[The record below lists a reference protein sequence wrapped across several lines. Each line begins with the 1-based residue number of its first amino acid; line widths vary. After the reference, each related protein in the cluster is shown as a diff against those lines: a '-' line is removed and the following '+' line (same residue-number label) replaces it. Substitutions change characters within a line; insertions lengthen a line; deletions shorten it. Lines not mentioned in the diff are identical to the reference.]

1 MGLRFERNLP
11 HQIRAVDSIINVFNG
26 LNIEY
31 PKDYLK
37 HYINPYIVHINS
49 LQYSLNLANI
59 MKANAIF
66 SQPKKSNI
74 IDIMMETGTGKTY
87 TYTKTMFELNK
98 YYNITKFIIIVPT
111 LSIKAGVINFIKN
124 EATRE
129 HFRDEYGKSINLYIV
144 ESKKNNKSKK
154 EDIPSSI
161 KAFVE
166 AKNNPNTIEV
176 LLINQGMLNSDTI
189 NKSYDKT
196 LFDRFSIPLEAIAS
210 VNPFVIIDE
219 PHRFKKDKKTWKN
232 IQKLKPQAIL
242 RFGATFTEYENLI
255 YTLTAVDA
263 FNENLVKGVI
273 GYVEKNNGGKNALIE
288 LISLDG
294 KEAEFKIINGKTSK
308 TVSLIKKESLGKL
321 HPEIQD
327 LFIEKM
333 NKVEIVLSN
342 GLTLRKKEKINPY
355 AFSETLEERMIKNAI
370 KNHFEIEKELLDD
383 RALSG
388 KPKIKPLTLFFIDNI
403 DEYRNKDG
411 KLRKIVEEAIIHYTK
426 EALKNAKSNFYKEYL
441 KKSLQN
447 ISQTHGG
454 YFSKDNYEKDELI
467 ENEINEILHDKEKLL
482 SLDNPRKF
490 IFSKWTL
497 KEGWDNPN
505 IFQICKLRS
514 SGSEISKLQEIGRG
528 LRLPVNEYM
537 AREKSEFYLHYFVD
551 FTEEDFVDRLI
562 SEINEKSNIKVVEKE
577 PEKLDEDIIKRI
589 SFIYNKKED
598 ELVNELGNQG
608 IIDFSRKFINDGYK
622 KLKELYPEAF
632 VEILRSDKIK
642 KAEKK
647 ERKKVKVRVGK
658 YNELKELWEKISDK
672 VVLEYKVKNEKE
684 FESLLYN
691 FFIEENNKF
700 IKNSIFFE
708 SKIIQIDKENGK
720 AYGAIKEVKSNL
732 VSFKGMSYKDFLI
745 RTATEC
751 KINIQ
756 TLHNVFVK
764 LKKQDVLNI
773 NDYINHSTIKTIKR
787 EFDNYLFMNSINKLS
802 IEYKKVG
809 VSIHPTKLT
818 DSKGKPLKEINASD
832 IGVYYSDEKVAENY
846 YFEDLFYDSD
856 LEKENIQYNDLRV
869 IVFTKIPKNS
879 IKIPMP
885 GGKSYS
891 PDFAY
896 VIKNMEGS
904 VKGLYFVVE
913 TKDKEGKYLFEEEN
927 RKIEYARNLFGNNL
941 KIMFKKQLK
950 NQKIKDIINELFV
963 DTPPHE

>member
-11 HQIRAVDSIINVFNG
+11 HQIRAVESIINVFNG

-37 HYINPYIVHINS
+37 HYINPYIAQINS
-49 LQYSLNLANI
+49 LQYSLNLTNI
-59 MKANAIF
+59 MKANGIF
-66 SQPKKSNI
+66 LQPKNSNI

-87 TYTKTMFELNK
+87 TYIKSMFELNK
-98 YYNITKFIIIVPT
+98 YYNITKFILIVPT

-124 EATRE
+124 ESARE
-129 HFRDEYGKSINLYIV
+129 HFRDEYKKSINLYVV
-144 ESKKNNKSKK
+144 ESKKSNKSKK
-154 EDIPSSI
+154 EDMPSSI

-176 LLINQGMLNSDTI
+176 LLINQGMLNSNTI

-196 LFDRFSIPLEAIAS
+196 LFDKFSIPSKALAS

-232 IQKLKPQAIL
+232 IQKLKPQIIL

-263 FNENLVKGVI
+263 FNQNLVKGVI
-273 GYVEKNNGGKNALIE
+273 GYVEKNNSVKNALIE
-288 LISLDG
+288 LINLDG
-294 KEAEFKIINGKTSK
+294 KEAVFKIIDGKISK
-308 TVSLIKKESLGKL
+308 TISLVKKESLGKL
-321 HPEIQD
+321 HPEID
-327 LFIEKM
+327 DIFIEKM
-333 NKVEIVLSN
+333 NKLEVVLSN
-342 GLTLRKKEKINPY
+342 GLSLRKKEKINPY
-355 AFSETLEERMIKNAI
+355 AFSKTLEETMIKNTI

-383 RALSG
+383 RALFG

-454 YFSKDNYEKDELI
+454 YFSKDNYEKDESI

-482 SLDNPRKF
+482 SLENPRKF

-514 SGSEISKLQEIGRG
+514 SGSEISKLQEVGRG

-537 AREKSEFYLHYFVD
+537 AREKSEFYLNYFVD
-551 FTEEDFVDRLI
+551 FTEEDFVDRLV
-562 SEINEKSNIKVVEKE
+562 SEINEKSNLLIEKE
-577 PEKLDEDIIKRI
+577 PKKLDEDILKRI
-589 SFIYNKKED
+589 SFIYNKKEN
-598 ELVNELGNQG
+598 ELVNELGNKG
-608 IIDFSRKFINDGYK
+608 IIDFSKKFINDGYK
-622 KLKELYPEAF
+622 KLKELYPKAF
-632 VEILRSDKIK
+632 TKELRKGKIK
-642 KAEKK
+642 KAEK

-658 YNELKELWEKISDK
+658 YKELKDLWEKINEK
-672 VVLEYKVKNEKE
+672 VILEYKVKEEE
-684 FESLLYN
+684 FEDLLYN
-691 FFIEENNKF
+691 FFKEENNKF
-700 IKNSIFFE
+700 TKNSISFE
-708 SKIIQIDKENGK
+708 SKIIQIDKNK
-720 AYGAIKEVKSNL
+720 AYSTTKEVKNNTI
-732 VSFKGMSYKDFLI
+732 FKSMSYKNFLI
-745 RTATEC
+745 QTATEC

-764 LKKQDVLNI
+764 LKKQNILNI
-773 NDYINHSTIKTIKR
+773 NDYLNQNTIRAIKR

-802 IEYKKVG
+802 IEYKKVD
-809 VSIHPTKLT
+809 VLLHPTKLT
-818 DSKGKPLKEINASD
+818 DSNGKPLKEINASD
-832 IGVYYSDEKVAENY
+832 IGVYYSNEKVADRY
-846 YFEDLFYDSD
+846 YFEELFYDSD
-856 LEKENIQYNDLRV
+856 LEKENIKYNDLRV

-896 VIKNMEGS
+896 VIKDKDNTEGI
-904 VKGLYFVVE
+904 YFVVE
-913 TKDKEGKYLFEEEN
+913 TKDKEEKDLSKEEKI
-927 RKIEYARNLFGNNL
+927 KIEYAKNLFGKNI
-941 KIMFKKQLK
+941 KILFKQQFK
-950 NQKIKDIINELFV
+950 NQKIKDIINELI
-963 DTPPHE
+963 DNY

>member
-11 HQIRAVDSIINVFNG
+11 HQIRAVESIINVFNG

-37 HYINPYIVHINS
+37 HYINPYIAHINS
-49 LQYSLNLANI
+49 SQYSLNLINI
-59 MKANAIF
+59 MKNNAIF
-66 SQPKKSNI
+66 LQPKNSNI

-87 TYTKTMFELNK
+87 TYIKTMFELNK

-111 LSIKAGVINFIKN
+111 LSIKAGVMNFIKN
-124 EATRE
+124 ESARE
-129 HFRDEYGKSINLYIV
+129 HFRDEYKKSINLYVV
-144 ESKKNNKSKK
+144 ESKKSNKSKK
-154 EDIPSSI
+154 EDMPSSI

-176 LLINQGMLNSDTI
+176 LLINQGMLNSNTI
-189 NKSYDKT
+189 NKSYDKA
-196 LFDRFSIPLEAIAS
+196 LFDKFSIPSKALAS
-210 VNPFVIIDE
+210 VSPFVIIDE

-232 IQKLKPQAIL
+232 IQKLKPQIIL

-263 FNENLVKGVI
+263 FNQNLVKGVI
-273 GYVEKNNGGKNALIE
+273 GYVEKNNSVKNALIE
-288 LISLDG
+288 LINLDG
-294 KEAEFKIINGKTSK
+294 KEAVFKIIDGKTSK
-308 TVSLIKKESLGKL
+308 TISLVKKESLGKL

-342 GLTLRKKEKINPY
+342 GLSLRKKEKINPY
-355 AFSETLEERMIKNAI
+355 AFSETLEETMIKNTI

-383 RALSG
+383 RALFG

-482 SLDNPRKF
+482 SLENPRKF

-514 SGSEISKLQEIGRG
+514 SGSEISKLQEVGRG

-551 FTEEDFVDRLI
+551 FTEEDFVDRLV
-562 SEINEKSNIKVVEKE
+562 SEINEKSNLLIEKE
-577 PEKLDEDIIKRI
+577 PKKLDEDILKRI

-598 ELVNELGNQG
+598 ELVNELGNKG
-608 IIDFSRKFINDGYK
+608 IIDFSKKFINDGYK
-622 KLKELYPEAF
+622 KLKELYPKAF
-632 VEILRSDKIK
+632 TKELRKGKIK
-642 KAEKK
+642 KAEK

-658 YNELKELWEKISDK
+658 YKELKDLWEKINEK
-672 VVLEYKVKNEKE
+672 VILEYKVKEEE
-684 FESLLYN
+684 FEDLLYN
-691 FFIEENNKF
+691 FFKEENNKF
-700 IKNSIFFE
+700 TKNSISFE
-708 SKIIQIDKENGK
+708 SKIIQIDKNK
-720 AYGAIKEVKSNL
+720 AYSTTKEVKNNTI
-732 VSFKGMSYKDFLI
+732 FKSMSYKNFLI
-745 RTATEC
+745 QTATEC

-764 LKKQDVLNI
+764 LKKQNILNI
-773 NDYINHSTIKTIKR
+773 NDYLNQNTIRAIKR

-809 VSIHPTKLT
+809 VLLHPTKLT
-818 DSKGKPLKEINASD
+818 DSNGKPLKEINASD
-832 IGVYYSDEKVAENY
+832 IGVYYSNEKVADSY
-846 YFEDLFYDSD
+846 YFEELFYDSD
-856 LEKENIQYNDLRV
+856 LEKENIKYNDLRV

-896 VIKNMEGS
+896 VIKDKDNT
-904 VKGLYFVVE
+904 KGIYFVVE
-913 TKDKEGKYLFEEEN
+913 TKDKEEKDLSKEEKI
-927 RKIEYARNLFGNNL
+927 KIEYAKNLFGKNI
-941 KIMFKKQLK
+941 KILFKQQFK
-950 NQKIKDIINELFV
+950 NQKIKDIINELI
-963 DTPPHE
+963 DNY